1 MTEIDIVKRGQKY
14 CLEAKG
20 HATTEAEV
28 DDGEGV
34 KVCAA
39 VSMLTG
45 TLALSLEMVPGVD
58 RDSVHVDT
66 GEGYI
71 RVSARG
77 QGAVKTIFAMAYCG
91 AVGLESEHPDRVK
104 VRADKFFQKMSC
116 SPDAF

>member
-1 MTEIDIVKRGQKY
+1 MTTISITKQGQKY
-14 CLEAKG
+14 CLEARG
-20 HATTEAEV
+20 HATTEAAA

-45 TLALSLEMVPGVD
+45 TLALSLEMLPGID

-66 GEGYI
+66 GDGYI

-77 QGAVKTIFAMAYCG
+77 QGTVKTLFAMAYCG

-104 VRADKFFQKMSC
+104 VRADKFFQKMSYF
-116 SPDAF
+116 PDAF